1 MSSIGSVHDASS
13 HLTTR
18 GIGVP
23 DVAII
28 LGSGLGGFEQ
38 NLENQILVPYTEV
51 PGFPDVNVA
60 GHAGLL
66 GFGDLAGKKVLVFSG
81 RFHFYEGHELTTTV
95 LPVQLAAAMGAKH
108 LIVTNAAGGIN
119 ESYGVGDFM
128 NIMDTLRIMMS
139 GTGASLSWPR
149 IPNPLV
155 HQNLVQQAAKEAKL
169 TVHDGTYLF
178 VTGPNYETP
187 AEIRMFRHIG
197 ADAVGMSTVPELIE
211 AGKLGLKC
219 AGISL
224 ITNAASGV
232 TDTVLDHADVKDV
245 AERSSTDF
253 ARMMCVLLNL
263 M

>member
-1 MSSIGSVHDASS
+1 MVTPNIDDACVH
-13 HLTTR
+13 LRLR
-18 GIGVP
+18 GVESP
-23 DVAII
+23 EVAII

-38 NLENQILVPYTEV
+38 NLHNRVLMPYGDI
-51 PGFPDVNVA
+51 PCFPDVNVA

-66 GFGDLAGKKVLVFSG
+66 GFGYLSGKKVLVFSG
-81 RFHFYEGHELTTTV
+81 RFHYYEGHELTTTV

-128 NIMDTLRIMMS
+128 NIKDTLRIMIS
-139 GTGASLSWPR
+139 GTGASLDWPH
-149 IPNPLV
+149 ISSVLV
-155 HQNLVQQAAKEAKL
+155 HHNLVQQAAKQ
-169 TVHDGTYLF
+169 TGQMVHNGTYLF

-187 AEIRMFRHIG
+187 AEISMFRHLG

-245 AERSSTDF
+245 AERSSSNF
-253 ARMMCVLLNL
+253 ARMMCELIDLI
-263 M
+263 

>member
-1 MSSIGSVHDASS
+1 MNNSILAASS
-13 HLTTR
+13 YLR
-18 GIGVP
+18 AMGVGVP
-23 DVAII
+23 DVAVI

-38 NLENQILVPYTEV
+38 KLENRILVPYADL
-51 PGFPDVNVA
+51 PGFPEVNVA

-66 GFGDLAGKKVLVFSG
+66 GFGDLSGKKVLVFSG
-81 RFHFYEGHELTTTV
+81 RFHFYEGHALTTTV
-95 LPVQLAAAMGAKH
+95 LPVQLAAALGAEH

-128 NIMDTLRIMMS
+128 NIVDTVRIVVS
-139 GTGASLSWPR
+139 GTGSPLAWPR
-149 IPNPLV
+149 ISNPLV
-155 HQNLVQQAAKEAKL
+155 HQPLVQQAAKEAKL
-169 TVHDGTYLF
+169 KVHDGTYLF

-253 ARMMCVLLNL
+253 ARMMCVLLDL
-263 M
+263 I

>member
-1 MSSIGSVHDASS
+1 MSNDHIHHAASYLRS
-13 HLTTR
+13 K
-18 GIGVP
+18 GIANP

-38 NLENQILVPYTEV
+38 QLENRVLIPYADV
-51 PGFPDVNVA
+51 PGFPEVHVA

-66 GFGDLAGKKVLVFSG
+66 GYGDLGGKKVLVFSG
-81 RFHFYEGHELTTTV
+81 RFHFYEGHDLTTTV
-95 LPVQLAAAMGAKH
+95 LPVQVAAAMGVRH

-128 NIMDTLRIMMS
+128 NIRDTIRIMVS
-139 GTGASLSWPR
+139 GTGGALDWPR
-149 IPNPLV
+149 ISNPLV
-155 HQNLVQQAAKEAKL
+155 HQRHVQEAAKRADLLMHEGA
-169 TVHDGTYLF
+169 YLF

-187 AEIRMFRHIG
+187 AEIRMFRFAG

-232 TDTVLDHADVKDV
+232 TDSVLDHADVKEV
-245 AERSSTDF
+245 AERSSVRF
-253 ARMMCVLLNL
+253 SRMMHHLVELI
-263 M
+263 